1 MARSFQQ
8 IAAEAMQLPVDD
20 RTLLADQLW
29 TSVQSVESIAAA
41 WDAEINVRMAQIDT
55 GQVSMIPMEQ
65 VMEEINLKIA
75 SHSI

>member
-8 IAAEAMQLPVDD
+8 IAAEAMQLPLDD

-29 TSVQSVESIAAA
+29 TSVQSVDSIAAA
-41 WDAEINVRMAQIDT
+41 WDAEINLRMAQIDT
-55 GQVSMIPMEQ
+55 GQVSMVPMEQ
-65 VMEEINLKIA
+65 VMDEIHLKIA